1 MRVLAVDDDSVAR
14 LFLKTTL
21 AKLGHQVVEAS
32 DGEDAW
38 QLYQT
43 FEFEAVIVDWMMPNV
58 DGLELCKRIRAAE
71 RQKYTYVIMLTAR
84 KGKQS
89 YLEGMA
95 AGADDFVSKPVGTD
109 ELAARLHVAE
119 RIVGLKAE
127 VRKLQGMIPICSYC
141 KKIRSDDDSWQQIE
155 AYVATRTDASFS
167 HGICPDCYDS
177 KVIPQIDE
185 LEAESAQKE

>member
-1 MRVLAVDDDSVAR
+1 MKVLAVDDDSVAL

-21 AKLGHQVVEAS
+21 EKLGHDVIEAT
-32 DGEDAW
+32 DGDDAW
-38 QLYQT
+38 DLFQT
-43 FEFEAVIVDWMMPNV
+43 FEVAAVIVDWMMPNV
-58 DGLELCKRIRAAE
+58 DGLELCRRIRAME

-84 KGKQS
+84 TGKQS
-89 YLEGMA
+89 YLEGMS

-167 HGICPDCYDS
+167 HGICPDCYAS
-177 KVIPQIDE
+177 KIVPQFEQI
-185 LEAESAQKE
+185 ESE